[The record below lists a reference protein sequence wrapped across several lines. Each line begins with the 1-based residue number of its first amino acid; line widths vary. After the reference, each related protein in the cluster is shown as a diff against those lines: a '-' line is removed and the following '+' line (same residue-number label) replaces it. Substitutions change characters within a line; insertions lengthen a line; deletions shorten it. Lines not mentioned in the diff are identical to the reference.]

1 MDLFH
6 PCIEK
11 NSAYKLRKEM
21 PGFLFC
27 SESLVTF
34 MNAQKKSLTLN
45 ILMNAILTMSQ
56 FLFPLLTFPYISR
69 ILLPAGMG
77 KVSFATSV
85 VSYFALFAQL
95 GIPTYGIRAC
105 ARVRDDKEALTRTV
119 QELFLINLV
128 MSVLAYVALF
138 GAILFVPRLHQEKEL
153 FLIVGL
159 TILFNAIGMEWLYKA
174 LEQYTYITVRSI
186 LFKLIA
192 ILAMFLLV
200 HEQSDYMIYG
210 GVSILASS
218 ASNVFNFIHLYHYI
232 SLKPVGHYNFRQH
245 FKAVFI
251 FFAMSCATTIYTNLD
266 TVMLGFLTSD
276 AEVGYY
282 NAAVK
287 IKSILVS
294 VVTSLGVVLLPRA
307 SYYVE
312 CKLMDKFC
320 RITHVALNFVILI
333 SVPLTVY
340 FILFAKEGI
349 FFLSGAEY
357 EASIV
362 PMQIIMPTLIF
373 IGMTNIMGIQMLIPL
388 GKERVVLY
396 SEIAGAVADLLLNV
410 ALIPSMASAGA
421 AIGTVVAESVVFAV
435 QFWALRKE
443 VLSAYQKVRYGTIV
457 LALALAIASCLW
469 VKTTDLGSF
478 ASLLV
483 SAILFFAV
491 YGGVLVLRKEPLA
504 WQMAEKVRQMLFKK
518 RKIG

>member
-1 MDLFH
+1 MSNTTNNQTHDRKKQ
-6 PCIEK
+6 PSDEK
-11 NSAYKLRKEM
+11 KA
-21 PGFLFC
+21 
-27 SESLVTF
+27 
-34 MNAQKKSLTLN
+34 SLTLN
-45 ILMNAILTMSQ
+45 FVMNAILTMSQ
-56 FLFPLLTFPYISR
+56 FLFPLITFPYISR
-69 ILLPAGMG
+69 ILLPTGTG

-105 ARVRDDKEALTRTV
+105 AKVRDDRKALERTV
-119 QELFLINLV
+119 QELFLINLI
-128 MSVLAYVALF
+128 MSILAYIVLF
-138 GAILFVPRLHQEKEL
+138 LAIAFVPRMRQEKAL

-186 LFKLIA
+186 IFKLIA
-192 ILAMFLLV
+192 VVAMFVLV
-200 HEQSDYMIYG
+200 HEQKDYVIYG
-210 GVSILASS
+210 GISILAAS
-218 ASNVFNFIHLYHYI
+218 ASNVFNFFHAHKYVSI
-232 SLKPVGHYNFRQH
+232 KPVGSYDFRQH
-245 FKAVFI
+245 LKPIVI
-251 FFAMSCATTIYTNLD
+251 FFAMSCAATIYTNLD
-266 TVMLGFLTSD
+266 TVMLGFMTSD

-362 PMQIIMPTLIF
+362 PMQIIMPTLLF
-373 IGMTNIMGIQMLIPL
+373 IGLTNIMGIQTLIPL
-388 GKERVVLY
+388 GKEKVVLY

-421 AIGTVVAESVVFAV
+421 AIGTVVAEGVVFAV

-443 VLSAYQKVRYGTIV
+443 VLSSYQKVRYGTIV

-469 VKTTDLGSF
+469 VKTTALGSF

>member
-1 MDLFH
+1 M
-6 PCIEK
+6 
-11 NSAYKLRKEM
+11 
-21 PGFLFC
+21 
-27 SESLVTF
+27 
-34 MNAQKKSLTLN
+34 TLN
-45 ILMNAILTMSQ
+45 FVMNAILTMSQ
-56 FLFPLLTFPYISR
+56 FLFPLITFPYISR
-69 ILLPAGMG
+69 ILLPTGTG

-105 ARVRDDKEALTRTV
+105 AKVRDDRKALERTV
-119 QELFLINLV
+119 QELFLINLI
-128 MSVLAYVALF
+128 MSILAYIVLF
-138 GAILFVPRLHQEKEL
+138 LAIAFVPRMRQEKAL

-186 LFKLIA
+186 IFKLIA
-192 ILAMFLLV
+192 VVAMFVLV
-200 HEQSDYMIYG
+200 HEQKDYVIYG
-210 GVSILASS
+210 GISILAAS
-218 ASNVFNFIHLYHYI
+218 ASNVFNFFHAHKYVSI
-232 SLKPVGHYNFRQH
+232 KPVGSYNFRQH
-245 FKAVFI
+245 LKPIVI
-251 FFAMSCATTIYTNLD
+251 FFAMSCAATIYTNLD
-266 TVMLGFLTSD
+266 TVMLGFMTSD

-340 FILFAKEGI
+340 FILFTKEGI

-421 AIGTVVAESVVFAV
+421 AIGTVVAEGVVFAV

-443 VLSAYQKVRYGTIV
+443 VLSAYQKVRYVTIV

-469 VKTTDLGSF
+469 VKTTALGSF

>member
-1 MDLFH
+1 MSNTTNNQTHDRKKQ
-6 PCIEK
+6 PSDEK
-11 NSAYKLRKEM
+11 KA
-21 PGFLFC
+21 
-27 SESLVTF
+27 
-34 MNAQKKSLTLN
+34 SLTLN
-45 ILMNAILTMSQ
+45 FVMNAILTMSQ
-56 FLFPLLTFPYISR
+56 FLFPLITFPYISR
-69 ILLPAGMG
+69 ILLPTGTG

-105 ARVRDDKEALTRTV
+105 AKVRDDRKALERTV
-119 QELFLINLV
+119 QELFLINLI
-128 MSVLAYVALF
+128 MSILAYIVLF
-138 GAILFVPRLHQEKEL
+138 LAIAFVPRMRQEKAL

-186 LFKLIA
+186 IFKLIA
-192 ILAMFLLV
+192 VVAMFVLV
-200 HEQSDYMIYG
+200 HEQKDYVIYG
-210 GVSILASS
+210 GISILAAS
-218 ASNVFNFIHLYHYI
+218 ASNVFNFFHAHKYVSI
-232 SLKPVGHYNFRQH
+232 KPVGSYNFRQH
-245 FKAVFI
+245 LKPIVI
-251 FFAMSCATTIYTNLD
+251 FFAMSCAATIYTNLD
-266 TVMLGFLTSD
+266 TVMLGFMTSD

-362 PMQIIMPTLIF
+362 PMQIIMPTLLF
-373 IGMTNIMGIQMLIPL
+373 IGLTNIMGIQTLIPL
-388 GKERVVLY
+388 GKEKVVLY

-421 AIGTVVAESVVFAV
+421 AIGTVVAEGVVFAV

-443 VLSAYQKVRYGTIV
+443 VLSSYQKVRYGTIV
-457 LALALAIASCLW
+457 LALTLAIASCLW
-469 VKTTDLGSF
+469 VKTTALGSF

>member
-1 MDLFH
+1 M
-6 PCIEK
+6 
-11 NSAYKLRKEM
+11 
-21 PGFLFC
+21 
-27 SESLVTF
+27 
-34 MNAQKKSLTLN
+34 TLN
-45 ILMNAILTMSQ
+45 FVMNAILTMSQ
-56 FLFPLLTFPYISR
+56 FLFPLITFPYISR
-69 ILLPAGMG
+69 ILLPTGTG

-105 ARVRDDKEALTRTV
+105 AKVRDDRKALERTV
-119 QELFLINLV
+119 QELFLINLI
-128 MSVLAYVALF
+128 MSILAYIVLF
-138 GAILFVPRLHQEKEL
+138 LAIAFVPRMRQEKAL

-186 LFKLIA
+186 IFKLIA
-192 ILAMFLLV
+192 VVAMFVLV
-200 HEQSDYMIYG
+200 HEQKDYVIYG
-210 GVSILASS
+210 GISILAAS
-218 ASNVFNFIHLYHYI
+218 ASNVFNFFHAHKYVSI
-232 SLKPVGHYNFRQH
+232 KPVGSYNFRQH
-245 FKAVFI
+245 LKPIVI
-251 FFAMSCATTIYTNLD
+251 FFAMSCAATIYTNLD
-266 TVMLGFLTSD
+266 TVMLGFMTSD

-362 PMQIIMPTLIF
+362 PMQIIMPTLLF
-373 IGMTNIMGIQMLIPL
+373 IGLTNIMGIQTLIPL
-388 GKERVVLY
+388 GKEKVVLY

-410 ALIPSMASAGA
+410 ALIPSMESAGA
-421 AIGTVVAESVVFAV
+421 AIGTVVAEGVVFAV

-443 VLSAYQKVRYGTIV
+443 VLSSYQKVRYGTIV

-469 VKTTDLGSF
+469 VKTTALGSF

>member
-1 MDLFH
+1 M
-6 PCIEK
+6 
-11 NSAYKLRKEM
+11 
-21 PGFLFC
+21 
-27 SESLVTF
+27 
-34 MNAQKKSLTLN
+34 TLN
-45 ILMNAILTMSQ
+45 FVMNAILTMSQ
-56 FLFPLLTFPYISR
+56 FLFPLITFPYISR
-69 ILLPAGMG
+69 ILLPTGTG

-105 ARVRDDKEALTRTV
+105 AKVRDDRKALERTV
-119 QELFLINLV
+119 QELFLINLI
-128 MSVLAYVALF
+128 MSILAYIVLF
-138 GAILFVPRLHQEKEL
+138 LAIAFVPRMRQEKAL

-186 LFKLIA
+186 IFKLIA
-192 ILAMFLLV
+192 VVAMFVLV
-200 HEQSDYMIYG
+200 HEQKDYVIYG
-210 GVSILASS
+210 GISILAAS
-218 ASNVFNFIHLYHYI
+218 ASNVFNFFHAHKYVSI
-232 SLKPVGHYNFRQH
+232 KPVGSYNFRQH
-245 FKAVFI
+245 LKPIVI
-251 FFAMSCATTIYTNLD
+251 FFAMSCAATIYTNLD
-266 TVMLGFLTSD
+266 TVMLGFMTSD

-362 PMQIIMPTLIF
+362 PMQIIMPTLLF
-373 IGMTNIMGIQMLIPL
+373 IGLTNIMGIQTLIPL
-388 GKERVVLY
+388 GKEKVVLY

-421 AIGTVVAESVVFAV
+421 AIGTVVTEGVVFAV

-443 VLSAYQKVRYGTIV
+443 VLSSYQKVRYGTIV

-469 VKTTDLGSF
+469 VKTTALGSF

>member
-1 MDLFH
+1 M
-6 PCIEK
+6 
-11 NSAYKLRKEM
+11 
-21 PGFLFC
+21 
-27 SESLVTF
+27 
-34 MNAQKKSLTLN
+34 TLN
-45 ILMNAILTMSQ
+45 FVMNAILTMSQ
-56 FLFPLLTFPYISR
+56 FLFPLITFPYISR
-69 ILLPAGMG
+69 ILLPTGTG

-105 ARVRDDKEALTRTV
+105 AKVRDDRKALERTV
-119 QELFLINLV
+119 QELFLINLI
-128 MSVLAYVALF
+128 MSILAYIVLF
-138 GAILFVPRLHQEKEL
+138 LAIAFVPRMRQEKAL

-186 LFKLIA
+186 IFKLIA
-192 ILAMFLLV
+192 VVAMFVLV
-200 HEQSDYMIYG
+200 HEQKDYVIYG
-210 GVSILASS
+210 GISILAAS
-218 ASNVFNFIHLYHYI
+218 ASNVFNFFHAHKYVSI
-232 SLKPVGHYNFRQH
+232 KPVGSYNFRQH
-245 FKAVFI
+245 LKPIVI
-251 FFAMSCATTIYTNLD
+251 FFAMSCAATIYTNLD
-266 TVMLGFLTSD
+266 TVMLGFMTSD

-362 PMQIIMPTLIF
+362 PMQIIMPTLLF
-373 IGMTNIMGIQMLIPL
+373 IGLTNIMGIQTLIPL
-388 GKERVVLY
+388 GKEKVVLY

-421 AIGTVVAESVVFAV
+421 AIGTVVAEGVVFAV

-443 VLSAYQKVRYGTIV
+443 VLSSYQKVRYGTIV

-469 VKTTDLGSF
+469 VKTTALGSF

-504 WQMAEKVRQMLFKK
+504 WQMAEKVRQMLFSELKK

>member
-1 MDLFH
+1 M
-6 PCIEK
+6 
-11 NSAYKLRKEM
+11 
-21 PGFLFC
+21 
-27 SESLVTF
+27 
-34 MNAQKKSLTLN
+34 TLN
-45 ILMNAILTMSQ
+45 FVMNAILTMSQ
-56 FLFPLLTFPYISR
+56 FLFPLITFPYISR
-69 ILLPAGMG
+69 ILLPTGTG

-105 ARVRDDKEALTRTV
+105 AKVRDDRKALERTV
-119 QELFLINLV
+119 QELFLINLI
-128 MSVLAYVALF
+128 MSILAYIVLF
-138 GAILFVPRLHQEKEL
+138 LAIAFVPRMRQEKAL

-186 LFKLIA
+186 IFKLIA
-192 ILAMFLLV
+192 VVAMFVLV
-200 HEQSDYMIYG
+200 HEQKDYVIYG
-210 GVSILASS
+210 GISILAAS
-218 ASNVFNFIHLYHYI
+218 ASNVFNFFHAHKYVSI
-232 SLKPVGHYNFRQH
+232 KPVGSYNFRQH
-245 FKAVFI
+245 LKPIVI
-251 FFAMSCATTIYTNLD
+251 FFAMSCAATIYTNLD
-266 TVMLGFLTSD
+266 TVMLGFMTSD

-362 PMQIIMPTLIF
+362 PMQIIMPTLLF
-373 IGMTNIMGIQMLIPL
+373 IGLTNIMGIQTLIPL
-388 GKERVVLY
+388 GKEKVVLY

-421 AIGTVVAESVVFAV
+421 AIGTVVAEGVVFAV
-435 QFWALRKE
+435 QFWALRKD
-443 VLSAYQKVRYGTIV
+443 VLSSYQKVRYGTIV
-457 LALALAIASCLW
+457 LALALDIASCLG
-469 VKTTDLGSF
+469 VKTTALGSF

>member
-1 MDLFH
+1 
-6 PCIEK
+6 
-11 NSAYKLRKEM
+11 
-21 PGFLFC
+21 
-27 SESLVTF
+27 
-34 MNAQKKSLTLN
+34 MNTQKKSLTLN
-45 ILMNAILTMSQ
+45 FLMNAILTMSQ

-69 ILLPAGMG
+69 ILLPTGTG

-105 ARVRDDKEALTRTV
+105 AKVRDDKEALTRTV

-128 MSVLAYVALF
+128 MSIIAYATLF
-138 GAILFVPRLHQEKEL
+138 GAIVFVPRLQQEKEL

-159 TILFNAIGMEWLYKA
+159 TILFNA

-200 HEQSDYMIYG
+200 HEQSDYIIYG
-210 GVSILASS
+210 GISILATS
-218 ASNVFNFIHLYHYI
+218 ASNVFNFIHLHHYV
-232 SLKPVGHYNFRQH
+232 SLKPIGHYNFRQH
-245 FKAVFI
+245 YKAVFI

-312 CKLMDKFC
+312 HKLMDEFY
-320 RITHVALNFVILI
+320 RITHMALNFVILI
-333 SVPLTVY
+333 AVPMTVY

-362 PMQIIMPTLIF
+362 PMQIIMPTLLF
-373 IGMTNIMGIQMLIPL
+373 IGLTNIMGIQTLIPL
-388 GKERVVLY
+388 GKEKVVLY
-396 SEIAGAVADLLLNV
+396 SEIAGAVVDLLLNA

-421 AIGTVVAESVVFAV
+421 AIGTVVAEGVVFAV

-469 VKTTDLGSF
+469 VKTTALGSF